1 MSLVRAPLRAYLW
14 IMSLLI
20 AGIPSAQ
27 AASPWVSAGD
37 LTARH
42 HIEALQTQGCLNGLT
57 MSWPMSW
64 ATVMKALRQGQ
75 SRLPDHQAQACKASS
90 HYQYLQAGHAAA
102 RSNTRGVTLT
112 LGGAN
117 QEPLFTAYDT
127 QPEDSFTSQLALY
140 GTGERWSGR
149 LAVGYADGDR
159 DDQHLRFDD
168 SYVAAVMGN
177 WQMGVGAIDR
187 WWGPGW
193 QSSLALSNNAR
204 PVPGVWLS
212 RHLLTAPE
220 NRWLSWIGPW
230 DLQIIAGQLEHD
242 RAIPDAKLLGA
253 RFVFKPL
260 DSLQV
265 GLTRL
270 AQWGGEG
277 RSEDLDAFWNV
288 VIGKDNV
295 PGDAAGNREDPSN
308 QVAGFDFR
316 LSLSLVEVPVGI
328 YGQFMGED
336 EAGGLPSKFSSLAGL
351 DMFTALGKGSQR
363 FFLEATDTVA
373 GSWLSERRYNT
384 TYEHRTYRSGFR
396 HYGRSLASTW
406 EGDARAVT
414 LGLQQY
420 FRNSVTLGLN
430 LSRATLNQG
439 GTVRAVIA
447 EDGAATLQSVEEQDI
462 SLAELRIQHP
472 MLGGRLDWLLSATDE
487 PVETVFEERER
498 FTAGLQWTR
507 PISW

>member
-1 MSLVRAPLRAYLW
+1 MRLFPSLIRWLGALCIGL
-14 IMSLLI
+14 
-20 AGIPSAQ
+20 SASSQ
-27 AASPWVSAGD
+27 AATPWVQAGD

-42 HIEALQTQGCLNGLT
+42 HIEALQSHGCLKGVTLT
-57 MSWPMSW
+57 WPISW
-64 ATVMKALRQGQ
+64 AALMKGYRLALAQQSPDQASACKNQHSAYLQKALE
-75 SRLPDHQAQACKASS
+75 A
-90 HYQYLQAGHAAA
+90 
-102 RSNTRGVTLT
+102 TRRATTGAELT
-112 LGGAN
+112 LGGAS
-117 QEPLFTAYDT
+117 QEPLYTSFSS
-127 QPEDSFTSQLALY
+127 QPEDEVTSQIALY
-140 GTGERWSGR
+140 SMGEHWAAN
-149 LAVGYADGDR
+149 LAVGYVDGER
-159 DDQHLRFDD
+159 DDTHLRFDD
-168 SYVAAVMGN
+168 TYLAGIVGN
-177 WQMGVGAIDR
+177 WQLGVGAIDR

-204 PVPGVWLS
+204 PVPGLWLS
-212 RHLLTAPE
+212 RHMPLAPE
-220 NRWLSWIGPW
+220 SPWLSWIGPW
-230 DLQIIAGQLEHD
+230 DLQVIAGQLEND
-242 RAIPDAKLLGA
+242 RAVPEARLLGA
-253 RFVFKPL
+253 RFVFNPL
-260 DSLQV
+260 DSLQI

-351 DMFTALGKGSQR
+351 DMVTALGKGSQR

-406 EGDARAVT
+406 EGDTRAVT

-430 LSRATLNQG
+430 LSRATLNQD
-439 GTVRAVIA
+439 GTIRAVIA
-447 EDGAATLQSVEEQDI
+447 EDGAAILQSVEEQDI
-462 SLAELRIQHP
+462 SVAELRIQHP
-472 MLGGRLDWLLSATDE
+472 MLGGHLDWLLSATDE

>member
-1 MSLVRAPLRAYLW
+1 MRLSPSLIRWLGALCIGL
-14 IMSLLI
+14 
-20 AGIPSAQ
+20 SASSQ
-27 AASPWVSAGD
+27 AATPWVQAGD

-42 HIEALQTQGCLNGLT
+42 HIEALQSQGCLKGITL
-57 MSWPMSW
+57 SWPISW
-64 ATVMKALRQGQ
+64 AALMKGYRLALAQQSPDQGNACKNQHSAYLQKALEATRQASTG
-75 SRLPDHQAQACKASS
+75 AQ
-90 HYQYLQAGHAAA
+90 
-102 RSNTRGVTLT
+102 LT
-112 LGGAN
+112 LGGAT
-117 QEPLFTAYDT
+117 QEPLYTSFSS
-127 QPEDSFTSQLALY
+127 QVEDEATSQIALY
-140 GTGERWSGR
+140 SMGEHWAANLAIGYVDGER
-149 LAVGYADGDR
+149 
-159 DDQHLRFDD
+159 DDTHLRFDD
-168 SYVAAVMGN
+168 TYLAGIVGN
-177 WQMGVGAIDR
+177 WQLGVGAIDR

-204 PVPGVWLS
+204 PVPGLWLS
-212 RHLLTAPE
+212 RHMPLAPE
-220 NRWLSWIGPW
+220 SPWLSWIGPW
-230 DLQIIAGQLEHD
+230 DLQVIAGQLEND
-242 RAIPDAKLLGA
+242 RAIPQTLLLGA
-253 RFVFKPL
+253 RFVFNPL
-260 DSLQV
+260 DSLQI
-265 GLTRL
+265 GMTRL

-277 RSEDLDAFWNV
+277 RPQDLDTFWNV

-351 DMFTALGKGSQR
+351 DMATVLGQGSQR

-447 EDGAATLQSVEEQDI
+447 EDGAAILQSVEEQDI

>member
-1 MSLVRAPLRAYLW
+1 MRLSPSLIRWLGAFCIGL
-14 IMSLLI
+14 
-20 AGIPSAQ
+20 SASSQ
-27 AASPWVSAGD
+27 ASTPWVQAGD

-42 HIEALQTQGCLNGLT
+42 HIEALQSQGCLKGITLT
-57 MSWPMSW
+57 WPISW
-64 ATVMKALRQGQ
+64 AALMKGYRLALAGQ
-75 SRLPDHQAQACKASS
+75 SPDQVSDCKNQHSA
-90 HYQYLQAGHAAA
+90 YLQQALEQ
-102 RSNTRGVTLT
+102 TRQASTGAQLT
-112 LGGAN
+112 IGGAT
-117 QEPLFTAYDT
+117 QEPLYTSFSSQA
-127 QPEDSFTSQLALY
+127 EDEAIGQIALY
-140 GTGERWSGR
+140 SMGEHWAANLAVSYVDGER
-149 LAVGYADGDR
+149 
-159 DDQHLRFDD
+159 DDTHLRFDD
-168 SYVAAVMGN
+168 TYLAGIVGN
-177 WQMGVGAIDR
+177 WQLGVGAIDR

-204 PVPGVWLS
+204 PVPGLWLS
-212 RHLLTAPE
+212 RHMPLAPE
-220 NRWLSWIGPW
+220 SPWLSWIGPW
-230 DLQIIAGQLEHD
+230 DLQVIAGQLEND
-242 RAIPDAKLLGA
+242 RAVPEARLLGA
-253 RFVFKPL
+253 RFVFNPL
-260 DSLQV
+260 DSLQI

-351 DMFTALGKGSQR
+351 DMVTALGKGSQR

-420 FRNSVTLGLN
+420 FRNGVTVGLN
-430 LSRATLNQG
+430 LSRATLNQD
-439 GTVRAVIA
+439 GTIRAVIA

>member
-1 MSLVRAPLRAYLW
+1 MSLVRAPLRACLW
-14 IMSLLI
+14 IMSLWVT
-20 AGIPSAQ
+20 GTSSVQ
-27 AASPWVSAGD
+27 AASPWVPTGD

-64 ATVMKALRQGQ
+64 AAVMKALRQGQ
-75 SRLPDHQAQACKASS
+75 SRLPDHEAQACKSSS
-90 HYQYLQAGHAAA
+90 HYQYLQAGHDAA
-102 RSNTRGVTLT
+102 RNNTRGVSLT

-127 QPEDSFTSQLALY
+127 QPEDTFTSQLALY

-168 SYVAAVMGN
+168 SYIAAVVGN
-177 WQMGVGAIDR
+177 WQVGVGAIDR

-260 DSLQV
+260 DSLQI
-265 GLTRL
+265 GLSRL

-277 RSEDLDAFWNV
+277 RPQDAKAFWNAF
-288 VIGKDNV
+288 IGRDNGETSGLG
-295 PGDAAGNREDPSN
+295 PDEDPSN
-308 QVAGFDFR
+308 QIAGLDFR
-316 LSLSLVEVPVGI
+316 LSMTPADMPIGL

-336 EAGGLPSKFSSLAGL
+336 EAGGLPSKLSSLAGMDL
-351 DMFTALGKGSQR
+351 LTELGKGSQR
-363 FFLEATDTVA
+363 WFVEATETVA
-373 GSWLSERRYNT
+373 GSWISERRYNT
-384 TYEHRTYRSGFR
+384 MYEHGTYKSGFR
-396 HYGRSLASTW
+396 YHGRNIASTW

-420 FRNSVTLGLN
+420 FANDVTLALH
-430 LSRATLNQG
+430 LTQATLNQDG
-439 GTVRAVIA
+439 ITRAVVPA
-447 EDGAATLQSVEEQDI
+447 DGYPILQSIEEQDVA
-462 SLAELRIQHP
+462 LAELRITHP
-472 MLGGRLDWLLSATDE
+472 LLGGTFHWLLSASDDPIVT
-487 PVETVFEERER
+487 PFEEREQW
-498 FTAGLQWTR
+498 TAGAKWSR
-507 PISW
+507 DFSW

>member
-1 MSLVRAPLRAYLW
+1 MRLSPSLIRWLGALCIGL
-14 IMSLLI
+14 
-20 AGIPSAQ
+20 SASSQ
-27 AASPWVSAGD
+27 AATPWVQAGD

-42 HIEALQTQGCLNGLT
+42 HIEALQSQGCLKGVTL
-57 MSWPMSW
+57 SWPISW
-64 ATVMKALRQGQ
+64 AALMKGYRLALAQQSPDQASACKNQHSAYLQKALE
-75 SRLPDHQAQACKASS
+75 A
-90 HYQYLQAGHAAA
+90 
-102 RSNTRGVTLT
+102 TRRATTGAELT
-112 LGGAN
+112 LGGAS
-117 QEPLFTAYDT
+117 QEPLYTSFSS
-127 QPEDSFTSQLALY
+127 QPEDEVTSQIALY
-140 GTGERWSGR
+140 SMGEHWAAN
-149 LAVGYADGDR
+149 LAVGYVDGER
-159 DDQHLRFDD
+159 DDTHLRFDD
-168 SYVAAVMGN
+168 TYLAGIVGN
-177 WQMGVGAIDR
+177 WQLGVGAIDR

-204 PVPGVWLS
+204 PVPGLWLS
-212 RHLLTAPE
+212 RHMPLAPE
-220 NRWLSWIGPW
+220 SPWLSWIGPW
-230 DLQIIAGQLEHD
+230 DLQVIAGQLEND
-242 RAIPDAKLLGA
+242 RAVPEARLLGA
-253 RFVFKPL
+253 RFVFNPL
-260 DSLQV
+260 DSLQI

-351 DMFTALGKGSQR
+351 DMVTALGKGSQR

-406 EGDARAVT
+406 EGDTRAVT

-430 LSRATLNQG
+430 LSRATLNQD
-439 GTVRAVIA
+439 GTIRAVIA
-447 EDGAATLQSVEEQDI
+447 EDGAAILQSVEEQDI
-462 SLAELRIQHP
+462 SVAELRIQHP
-472 MLGGRLDWLLSATDE
+472 MLGGHLDWLLSATDE